1 MRVKEY
7 LQNNILIFD
16 GAMGTYYAALMN
28 DMSSNCEA
36 ANIDNPRLIL
46 DIHKE
51 YIEAGARAI
60 RTNTFGLDITN
71 LGGDRKRQKELI
83 KAGYEIAVK
92 AAEDKAFVFA
102 DIGPIMAGE
111 HNEKVEEYINIVS
124 TFLELGANNF
134 IFETHSSDIAMVE
147 VARYI
152 KKECKEA
159 FVMVD
164 YACHADGYTR
174 EGYSYKSLLEKVA
187 NSDVIDATG
196 LNCICSASHMY
207 KLLREINIE
216 NIPLAAMPNIG
227 YPIVRGNRTY
237 YGGSKEYFA
246 EQMKQILEIGV
257 RIVGACCGS
266 DPEYIKIIKGIVDTV
281 GQPVKKKIVYT
292 HKKDFSELK
301 NVFWD
306 KVNSGKKVIAVELDS
321 PKDFNTEDFVK
332 SSIRLKKAGADII
345 TIADCPIAR
354 PRLDS
359 CMLAAKLKREHSI
372 EAMPH
377 MTCRDRNINATK
389 ALLLGVRAENISNV
403 LTVTGD
409 PIPNAERTEV
419 AAVYQLNS
427 RKLAAYIDSLN
438 KEVFNNS
445 IKVYAALNVNARKFD
460 SELKR
465 AMTKISSGV
474 VGFLTQ
480 PVLTDEALQN
490 LKTAREKLDA
500 KILGGILPIISD
512 KNALFIQ
519 NEVNGIN
526 VPEDMIRLYEGKS
539 RDEAEK
545 LAYDISVDIA
555 KRMSEYVDGYY
566 LITPFTRID
575 LMLRIINYIKY
586 I

>member
-1 MRVKEY
+1 
-7 LQNNILIFD
+7 
-16 GAMGTYYAALMN
+16 
-28 DMSSNCEA
+28 
-36 ANIDNPRLIL
+36 
-46 DIHKE
+46 
-51 YIEAGARAI
+51 
-60 RTNTFGLDITN
+60 
-71 LGGDRKRQKELI
+71 
-83 KAGYEIAVK
+83 
-92 AAEDKAFVFA
+92 
-102 DIGPIMAGE
+102 
-111 HNEKVEEYINIVS
+111 
-124 TFLELGANNF
+124 
-134 IFETHSSDIAMVE
+134 
-147 VARYI
+147 
-152 KKECKEA
+152 
-159 FVMVD
+159 
-164 YACHADGYTR
+164 
-174 EGYSYKSLLEKVA
+174 
-187 NSDVIDATG
+187 
-196 LNCICSASHMY
+196 
-207 KLLREINIE
+207 
-216 NIPLAAMPNIG
+216 
-227 YPIVRGNRTY
+227 
-237 YGGSKEYFA
+237 
-246 EQMKQILEIGV
+246 
-257 RIVGACCGS
+257 
-266 DPEYIKIIKGIVDTV
+266 
-281 GQPVKKKIVYT
+281 
-292 HKKDFSELK
+292 
-301 NVFWD
+301 
-306 KVNSGKKVIAVELDS
+306 
-321 PKDFNTEDFVK
+321 
-332 SSIRLKKAGADII
+332 
-345 TIADCPIAR
+345 
-354 PRLDS
+354 
-359 CMLAAKLKREHSI
+359 MLAAKLKREHSI

>member
-7 LQNNILIFD
+7 LQDNILIFD

-36 ANIDNPRLIL
+36 ANIDNPKLIL

-51 YIEAGARAI
+51 YIAAGAQAI
-60 RTNTFGLDITN
+60 KTNTFGLDINN
-71 LGGDRKRQKELI
+71 LGGDRKRQKALI
-83 KAGYEIAVK
+83 KAGYELALE
-92 AAEDKAFVFA
+92 AAQDKAFVFA

-111 HNEKVEEYINIVS
+111 HDEKVEEYINIVS
-124 TFLELGANNF
+124 EFLELGAKNF
-134 IFETHSSDIAMVE
+134 LFETHSSDIAMVE

-152 KKECKEA
+152 KKECTDA
-159 FVMVD
+159 FVMVS
-164 YACHADGYTR
+164 YACHSDGYTR

-207 KLLREINIE
+207 QLLKKISID
-216 NIPLAAMPNIG
+216 NIPLLAMPNAG
-227 YPIVRGNRTY
+227 YPVVRGNRTY
-237 YGGSKEYFA
+237 YGGTKEYFA

-266 DPEYIKIIKGIVDTV
+266 DPEYIQIIKSVVEQIGH
-281 GQPVKKKIVYT
+281 PEKKKIKYT
-292 HKKDFSELK
+292 DKKDLSELK

-306 KVNSGKKVIAVELDS
+306 KINTQKKVIAVELDS
-321 PKDFNTEDFVK
+321 PKDFNTDHFIR
-332 SSIRLKKAGADII
+332 SSIRLKDAGADII

-359 CMLAAKLKREHSI
+359 CMLAAKLKREYSI
-372 EAMPH
+372 DAMPH

-389 ALLLGVRAENISNV
+389 SLLLGIRAENISNV

-409 PIPNAERTEV
+409 PIPNAERSEV

-445 IKVYAALNVNARKFD
+445 IKVYGALNVNARNFD

-465 AMTKISSGV
+465 AMSKMSSGV

-480 PVLTDEALQN
+480 PVLTDEALHN
-490 LKTAREKLDA
+490 LKIAREKLDV

-526 VPEDMIRLYEGKS
+526 VPEDMIKLYEGKNKE
-539 RDEAEK
+539 EAED
-545 LAYDISVDIA
+545 LAYEISIDIA
-555 KRMSEYVDGYY
+555 KRMADHVDGYY